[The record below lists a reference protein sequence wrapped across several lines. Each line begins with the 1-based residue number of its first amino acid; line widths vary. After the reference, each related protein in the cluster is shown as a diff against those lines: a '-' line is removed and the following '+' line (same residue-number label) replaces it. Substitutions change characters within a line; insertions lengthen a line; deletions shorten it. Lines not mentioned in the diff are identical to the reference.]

1 MEQGGSTGDVPLETL
16 NCRVDLTDLLRN
28 IEEEEYANKVEI
40 DDEEATSAEDLLAE
54 ELLGAL
60 ERNEALEVWELVKKK
75 HSILSKT
82 SLYQDIA
89 NLEKNSPENSK
100 SFRVFCRSDRKSCSV
115 VRSDAEDDQKNNA
128 RKRRWIK
135 ILSNPLFIGVEWLW
149 RSCHTDKNEDVED
162 VIENA
167 LEDSYQL
174 EKIAWHE
181 QDVYKSSVKAYET
194 FATDVLEESTLD
206 QFYEIMNAEGDDS
219 VLDEKPRRVTTH
231 KPRRVMKHKQSL
243 SLLKIAANKGRKK
256 FVNHTMSYIILLCL
270 LFWSTMGNEV
280 EYYSEAGLDTLD
292 YAVLVFVLGLS
303 LRDIV
308 GAYKQG
314 TTFYFSKW
322 WNVMHVVTLST
333 FLVSYSVWLIAWEI
347 YGEWEPRKVIFTVA
361 DVLYATATVMEF
373 FHFTYVFQT
382 NSTLGRLQLSLFRMV
397 KDVMRFLLIFI
408 MLFLAFAAG
417 VVKVYAYYVSSQV
430 KLSRELGNSTY
441 AEDHPY
447 AKLVIFLRGRIT
459 KVEKERQTKERL
471 MHDLTAYGLIWLL
484 FGNVDE
490 DKILVDD
497 PAFSLISV
505 FGRIFLIAYVVCVSM
520 VALNMLIAMM
530 NNSYETITDEEWK
543 LTSTQIWLDY
553 MNEGNSIP
561 VPFNLVYYSL
571 SPFYIPIYCFRKCRK
586 KEKQSIYRELP
597 WSVLCAELWFCPG
610 VPVHKGITIVLS
622 LFRSHWLAAVY
633 CSVFCIGSCEPVHD
647 DRTRII
653 VLREREENLWDQ
665 LEAHASYEI
674 FRCKVS
680 EKELLT
686 EDCVARTSRPVK
698 RSMDSQANNKM
709 TFHTSV

>member
-1 MEQGGSTGDVPLETL
+1 MNTVNAFGKFSSICRSLNMEQGGSTGDVPLETL

-256 FVNHTMSYIILLCL
+256 FVAGPRCQFILNLVTFEGWPDWKSKSWVEKTIRWFVHFLLSTIIAPIYILLRLIGKVCPSKSNSACFLSNNHCQRCVQEVFEWVHSLYESPFSKFVNHTMSYIILLCL

-447 AKLVIFLRGRIT
+447 AK
-459 KVEKERQTKERL
+459 
-471 MHDLTAYGLIWLL
+471 HDLTAYGLIWLL

-586 KEKQSIYRELP
+586 KEKQSIYREKRMQAMKY
-597 WSVLCAELWFCPG
+597 S
-610 VPVHKGITIVLS
+610 
-622 LFRSHWLAAVY
+622 
-633 CSVFCIGSCEPVHD
+633 
-647 DRTRII
+647 
-653 VLREREENLWDQ
+653 
-665 LEAHASYEI
+665 
-674 FRCKVS
+674 
-680 EKELLT
+680 
-686 EDCVARTSRPVK
+686 VARYLKKNFLLRTVLLG
-698 RSMDSQANNKM
+698 QAGP
-709 TFHTSV
+709 